1 MATKKNPAPAQPPT
15 KPAAKAAPAPD
26 PVDDLEEDLEETE
39 GEDDHDDDDGEPN
52 GAKSRNWLK
61 TQRLPAP
68 KREAVLIA
76 NIVNKTTR
84 RAGVIEDWP
93 GDELVGI
100 RKHLAQ
106 AIDGMKA
113 AADALAKLPDSY
125 KARVPHARKSGGAEL
140 APGTLVRITEKQ
152 AETYKGVIEDE
163 QFTGITLLE
172 VRGNKVVLR
181 LPGDG
186 EKIIIPR
193 GHVTLDADA

>member
-26 PVDDLEEDLEETE
+26 PVDDLEDEVDDAEGDLEDE
-39 GEDDHDDDDGEPN
+39 DDGEPN

-76 NIVNKTTR
+76 NIVNKTAR

-100 RKHLAQ
+100 RKQLSA
-106 AIDGMKA
+106 AIDSMKA

-140 APGTLVRITEKQ
+140 APGSLLRITEKQ
-152 AETYKGVIEDE
+152 LETYKGILEDD
-163 QFTGITLLE
+163 QLSGIKLLE
-172 VRGNKVVLR
+172 VRGNKVVLM

-186 EKIIIPR
+186 GKIIIPR